1 MNIVAITDPLAIKS
15 LLSTCDLPTAD
26 ISEASP
32 GRFFGILRDGQP
44 IALIGLE
51 LYPPTALL
59 RSLAVA
65 PAWRRLGL
73 GKRLVEFAES
83 QARNAGISTLYLLT
97 TTAAAFFSRLGYA
110 DSSRAAAPAAI
121 AATQQFAGL
130 CPSSSH
136 FMSKDL
142 ASELP

>member
-1 MNIVAITDPLAIKS
+1 MNIVAITDPAAIKS
-15 LLSTCDLPTAD
+15 LLTTCDLPTAD
-26 ISEASP
+26 ISEALP
-32 GRFFGILRDGQP
+32 GSFFGILRDDQV

-51 LYPPTALL
+51 LYPPAALL

-83 QARNAGISTLYLLT
+83 QARNAGVSTLYLLT
-97 TTAAAFFSRLGYA
+97 TTAAAFFARLGYVDSKRA
-110 DSSRAAAPAAI
+110 DAPTAI
-121 AATQQFAGL
+121 AATQQFSGL

-136 FMSKDL
+136 FMSKQLDRERL
-142 ASELP
+142 